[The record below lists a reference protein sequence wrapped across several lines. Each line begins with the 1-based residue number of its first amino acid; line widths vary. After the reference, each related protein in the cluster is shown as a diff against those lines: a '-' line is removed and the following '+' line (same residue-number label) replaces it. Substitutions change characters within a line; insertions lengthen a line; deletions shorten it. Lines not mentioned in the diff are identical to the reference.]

1 MELALDLAKIV
12 LPALMVFLT
21 AFFVLKSYLENEQK
35 KKELDAR
42 AMKDQAEG
50 ERMPILRDHVMRRIA
65 NGDTGEECLL
75 RAGVLLDIKR
85 GDPCYCAVIMHEQKP
100 LPEGALMMIANCGG
114 VLPANR
120 PAIDNYHEARTPSLD
135 RNDDGRA
142 LVEDTDKDG
151 FDDKTAPNFGLDN
164 ATVATADCWEATPDN
179 RFNIFYNFAIDV
191 PFPRTV
197 TIKIIVQ
204 ELNTTAAPVTFTYIK
219 DDII

>member
-1 MELALDLAKIV
+1 MQKFGVLTMTKVLRSNQGFTLIEALVALFILTVGIMSLYSMQTSAITGNYMAHRTTLGSAWASNQIEKIMTKKLRE
-12 LPALMVFLT
+12 LPAIF
-21 AFFVLKSYLENEQK
+21 
-35 KKELDAR
+35 
-42 AMKDQAEG
+42 
-50 ERMPILRDHVMRRIA
+50 
-65 NGDTGEECLL
+65 NG
-75 RAGVLLDIKR
+75 A
-85 GDPCYCAVIMHEQKP
+85 PY
-100 LPEGALMMIANCGG
+100 IANCGG

-164 ATVATADCWEATPDN
+164 ATTATADCWEATPDN